1 MIILKKTER
10 ITKVPIMLSPSQQ
23 RKNDILVDLLHRV
36 YSSIIQSVSLQRL
49 KKSELGIIMMS
60 LTWRAAGVR
69 YVQLSTNYGA
79 SLVKREQAYKSMYK
93 VEINRELT
101 RDLFYSFVDFFIYDL
116 SSSDYNRVFNNFL
129 FTGDWFEDLHTYLD
143 CYIRYMNL
151 KEWE

>member
-60 LTWRAAGVR
+60 LTWRAAGIR
-69 YVQLSTNYGA
+69 YAQLSTNYGA

-116 SSSDYNRVFNNFL
+116 SLSDYNRVFNDFL

-143 CYIRYMNL
+143 YYIRYMNL

>member
-10 ITKVPIMLSPSQQ
+10 IIKIPIMLSTLQQ

-36 YSSIIQSVSLQRL
+36 YPSIIQSVSLQRL

-79 SLVKREQAYKSMYK
+79 SLVKREQTYRSIYK
-93 VEINRELT
+93 VEINRELM
-101 RDLFYSFVDFFIYDL
+101 RDLFYSFANFFIYDL
-116 SSSDYNRVFNNFL
+116 SSSDYNRIFKDFL

-143 CYIRYMNL
+143 YYIRYMDL
-151 KEWE
+151 SEWE

>member
-60 LTWRAAGVR
+60 LTWRAAGIR

-116 SSSDYNRVFNNFL
+116 SLSDYNRIFNNFL
-129 FTGDWFEDLHTYLD
+129 FTGDWFEDLNTYLG
-143 CYIRYMNL
+143 YYTRYMDL

>member
-60 LTWRAAGVR
+60 LTWRAAGIR

-101 RDLFYSFVDFFIYDL
+101 RDLFYSFANFFIYDL
-116 SSSDYNRVFNNFL
+116 STSDYNRIFNNFL
-129 FTGDWFEDLHTYLD
+129 FTGDWFEDLNTYLG
-143 CYIRYMNL
+143 YYTRYMDL

>member
-60 LTWRAAGVR
+60 LTWRAAGIR

>member
-60 LTWRAAGVR
+60 LTWRAAGIR

-101 RDLFYSFVDFFIYDL
+101 RDLFYSFVDFYTDDL

>member
-60 LTWRAAGVR
+60 LTWRAAGIR

-101 RDLFYSFVDFFIYDL
+101 RDLFYSFVGFFIYDL

>member
-60 LTWRAAGVR
+60 LTWRAAGIR

-116 SSSDYNRVFNNFL
+116 SLSDYNRVFNNFL

>member
-60 LTWRAAGVR
+60 LTWRAAGIR

-116 SSSDYNRVFNNFL
+116 SSSDYNRVFNDFL

>member
-60 LTWRAAGVR
+60 LTWRAAGIR

-93 VEINRELT
+93 IEINRELT
-101 RDLFYSFVDFFIYDL
+101 RDLFYSFANFFIYDL
-116 SSSDYNRVFNNFL
+116 STSDYNRIFNNFL
-129 FTGDWFEDLHTYLD
+129 FTGDWFEDLNTYLGY
-143 CYIRYMNL
+143 YIRYMNL

>member
-1 MIILKKTER
+1 
-10 ITKVPIMLSPSQQ
+10 
-23 RKNDILVDLLHRV
+23 
-36 YSSIIQSVSLQRL
+36 
-49 KKSELGIIMMS
+49 
-60 LTWRAAGVR
+60 
-69 YVQLSTNYGA
+69 
-79 SLVKREQAYKSMYK
+79 MYK